1 MADHLT
7 TLKRYQMHSFR
18 NFFLL
23 LLFTY
28 SISLQAQ
35 IKKESEEKPYI
46 EVIGH
51 AEQEI
56 VPDEIFVS
64 IFIKEKY
71 IGREKL
77 TIDQQEVKLKLSLKG
92 INVDLKNL
100 YLSDAVS
107 DYVRV
112 RWRTKDV
119 LTKKAYTL
127 KVSSAFQLGQVF
139 EELDK
144 LEITEASIE
153 KVNHSKI
160 DSLKKEVRILAIKAA
175 KTKAEYLLDAI
186 GEHIGKA
193 VIIEEKENAYL
204 DHRSIN
210 SIQSLNIRGSRS
222 SEDAYYID
230 GEKED
235 VVQFQKIKIQ
245 SAIIVRFAIQ

>member
-1 MADHLT
+1 M
-7 TLKRYQMHSFR
+7 
-18 NFFLL
+18 
-23 LLFTY
+23 
-28 SISLQAQ
+28 
-35 IKKESEEKPYI
+35 
-46 EVIGH
+46 
-51 AEQEI
+51 
-56 VPDEIFVS
+56 
-64 IFIKEKY
+64 
-71 IGREKL
+71 
-77 TIDQQEVKLKLSLKG
+77 
-92 INVDLKNL
+92 
-100 YLSDAVS
+100 
-107 DYVRV
+107 
-112 RWRTKDV
+112 